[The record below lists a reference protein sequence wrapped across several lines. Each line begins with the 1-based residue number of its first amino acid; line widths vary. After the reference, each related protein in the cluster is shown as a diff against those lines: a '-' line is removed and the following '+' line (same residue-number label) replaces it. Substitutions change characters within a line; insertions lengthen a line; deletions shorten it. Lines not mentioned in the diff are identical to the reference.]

1 MSEQNY
7 IPLPRVPM
15 SRDAMR
21 DLLLENLH
29 RRYGSGR
36 SLLRG
41 LSSDT
46 LSFLTYSAAGW
57 VWESVFCSLGKYHR
71 LINRGF
77 LNGPYCPIY
86 GSGALLASYLLSDIR
101 NPLALFL
108 SSGTLCCALEYATS
122 AAMERLFHARWWDY
136 SDKPLNLN
144 GRIYIGG
151 FLAFGAGCTY
161 MVDRIDPALQSFWDR
176 VPSVVLDLSALLS
189 LTVFVADNI
198 VTILGFTGLDR
209 KLDEVAEMLERE
221 LETLQ
226 ASPEAQELYNSVA
239 ETLSRQQRRLL
250 HAFPRLESL
259 HDDPRMTMLRQEL
272 RENRRRQRRMLKQ
285 ARSRLGNGKKTIV
298 STENR

>member
-1 MSEQNY
+1 MIDNNSLF
-7 IPLPRVPM
+7 LPRPPM
-15 SRDAMR
+15 TRDYMQQLIR
-21 DLLLENLH
+21 ENMKT
-29 RRYGSGR
+29 RYGSGR
-36 SLLRG
+36 NLIHG
-41 LSSDT
+41 LCTDYSCFMGY
-46 LSFLTYSAAGW
+46 SFAGW
-57 VWESVFCSLGKYHR
+57 VWESMFCSLGKYHR

-86 GSGALLASYLLSDIR
+86 GSGAMLASYLLNDIR

-122 AAMERLFHARWWDY
+122 AAMEKIFHARWWDY
-136 SDKPLNLN
+136 SDKPMNLN

-161 MVDRIDPALQSFWDR
+161 MVDRADPALRAVLSR
-176 VPSVVLDLSALLS
+176 ISPLVLDLSS
-189 LTVFVADNI
+189 LVADNI

-209 KLDEVAEMLERE
+209 KLDVLAEAMEQQ

-226 ASPEAQELYNSVA
+226 ASPEAQEIYDTIA
-239 ETLSRQQRRLL
+239 DTLSRQQRRIL

-259 HDDPRMTMLRQEL
+259 HEDPRMVRLRHEL
-272 RENRRRQRRMLKQ
+272 RENRKRQRQYLKK

-298 STENR
+298 TKSR

>member
-1 MSEQNY
+1 MIDNNSLF
-7 IPLPRVPM
+7 LPRPPM
-15 SRDAMR
+15 TRDYMQQLIR
-21 DLLLENLH
+21 ENLKT
-29 RRYGSGR
+29 RYGSGR
-36 SLLRG
+36 NLIHG
-41 LSSDT
+41 LCTDYSCFMGY
-46 LSFLTYSAAGW
+46 SFAGW

-86 GSGALLASYLLSDIR
+86 GSGAMLASYLLNDIR

-122 AAMERLFHARWWDY
+122 AVMEKIFHARWWDY
-136 SDKPLNLN
+136 SDKPMNLN

-161 MVDRIDPALQSFWDR
+161 MVDRTDPALRAVLSR
-176 VPSVVLDLSALLS
+176 ISPLVLDLSSLL
-189 LTVFVADNI
+189 LFAGFVADNI

-209 KLDEVAEMLERE
+209 KLDELAEAMEQQ

-226 ASPEAQELYNSVA
+226 ASPEAQEIYDTIA
-239 ETLSRQQRRLL
+239 DTLSRQQRRIL

-259 HDDPRMTMLRQEL
+259 HEDPRMVRLRHEL
-272 RENRRRQRRMLKQ
+272 RENRRRQRQNLKK

-298 STENR
+298 TKTR